1 MAEIVHIVDDNA
13 SIRATTSYVL
23 ADHGYATRTYESGEE
38 FLRNVDS
45 EDGCVLLDLRMPEMS
60 GIEVLEE
67 MARRASALP
76 VIMVTGHGDVM
87 AAVRALKLGAIDLIQ
102 KPYIETDLLD
112 AIERALAAIERD
124 KRRLEERRAA
134 DERVRRLSERERQ
147 VLRGL
152 LAGMTNKEMARRL
165 GLSPRTVEMH
175 RSNMMSDL
183 QVSAAAD
190 AIRIAIDADLE
201 PLETL
206 GPQRLAPVARADFEA
221 PDMRPREPGAWPA
234 PAKLQQILP
243 SVIDVLEG
251 STDGVL
257 LLDRQMHITYA
268 NRNALETIGE
278 GRELVGLGLWTAF
291 PGASQTPARDQFLRA
306 AQQRIPASFDL
317 HSPGLG
323 RWFNLSVR
331 PISSGLQVS
340 FRPLTARGQLMLL

>member
-13 SIRATTSYVL
+13 SIRATTSFVL
-23 ADHGYATRTYESGEE
+23 SDHGYATRTYESGEE
-38 FLRNVDS
+38 FLRKVDA

-87 AAVRALKLGAIDLIQ
+87 AAVKALKLGAIDLIQ

-124 KRRLEERRAA
+124 KRRVEERRIA

-152 LAGMTNKEMARRL
+152 LAGMTNKEMARLL

-175 RSNMMSDL
+175 RSNMMADL
-183 QVSAAAD
+183 KVSAAAD
-190 AIRIAIDADLE
+190 AIRIAIDADLA
-201 PLETL
+201 PLEAY
-206 GPQRLAPVARADFEA
+206 GPAGSTAAARSGAASPE
-221 PDMRPREPGAWPA
+221 MRSREVGDWPA
-234 PAKLQQILP
+234 QGKLQQILP

-257 LLDRQMHITYA
+257 LLDRQMQITYA
-268 NRNALETIGE
+268 NRNAAETVGE

-291 PGASQTPARDQFLRA
+291 PGASQTPAREQFVRA

-323 RWFNLSVR
+323 RWFNMSVR
-331 PISSGLQVS
+331 PIASGLQVS

>member
-13 SIRATTSYVL
+13 SIRATTSFVL
-23 ADHGYATRTYESGEE
+23 SDHGYSTRTYESGEE
-38 FLRNVDS
+38 FLRHVDS
-45 EDGCVLLDLRMPEMS
+45 QDGCVLLDLRMPEMS

-67 MARRASALP
+67 LARRASALP

-124 KRRLEERRAA
+124 KRRLEEKRAA
-134 DERVRRLSERERQ
+134 AERVRRLSERERQ

-152 LAGMTNKEMARRL
+152 LAGMTNKEMARLL

-183 QVSAAAD
+183 EVSAAAD
-190 AIRIAIDADLE
+190 AIRIAIDADLA
-201 PLETL
+201 PLEVF
-206 GPQRLAPVARADFEA
+206 GPEGSLAAGRSGPLAPHL
-221 PDMRPREPGAWPA
+221 RPAEPGAWPA
-234 PAKLQQILP
+234 QARLQQVLP

-257 LLDRQMHITYA
+257 LLDRQLQITYA
-268 NRNALETIGE
+268 NHNAVETIGE
-278 GRELVGLGLWTAF
+278 GRDLVGLGLWTAF

-306 AQQRIPASFDL
+306 AQQRAPACFDL
-317 HSPGLG
+317 YSPGFS

-331 PISSGLQVS
+331 PIATGMQVS